1 MAKAITPTT
10 GIDITTSTSISI
22 EIAGKTIAGVQSYN
36 TKYNKDTKEVDVFG
50 QDVPIGYIQGKKN
63 YTIDLSRI
71 YLEDTAAAEGI
82 DFYALSDNT
91 FNVVID
97 KQGTNGTKR
106 ITYSDCI
113 VTDISEDGS
122 LNDKVIEKMTVKA
135 LNRSTEEKFA

>member
-1 MAKAITPTT
+1 MAKATTPTT

-36 TKYNKDTKEVDVFG
+36 TKYSKDTKEVDVFG

-135 LNRSTEEKFA
+135 LNRSTDEKFA

>member
-1 MAKAITPTT
+1 MKASTPTT
-10 GIDITTSTSISI
+10 GIDVTTSTSISI
-22 EIAGKTIAGVQSYN
+22 EISGKTIAGVQSYN
-36 TKYNKDTKEVDVFG
+36 TKYTKDTKEVDVFG
-50 QDVPIGYIQGKKN
+50 QDVPIGYIQGKKK

-82 DFYALSDNT
+82 DFYDLSDNMFT
-91 FNVVID
+91 VVID

-122 LNDKVIEKMTVKA
+122 LNDKVIEKMTVSA
-135 LNRSTEEKFA
+135 LTRKTEFK

>member
-1 MAKAITPTT
+1 MKAGTPTT
-10 GIDITTSTSISI
+10 GIDVTTSTSISI
-22 EIAGKTIAGVQSYN
+22 EISGKTIAGVQSYN
-36 TKYNKDTKEVDVFG
+36 TKYTKDTKEVDVFG
-50 QDVPIGYIQGKKN
+50 QDVPIGYIQGKKK

-82 DFYALSDNT
+82 DFYDLSDNMFT
-91 FNVVID
+91 IVID

-122 LNDKVIEKMTVKA
+122 LNDKVIEKMTVTA
-135 LNRSTEEKFA
+135 LTRKTEFK

>member
-1 MAKAITPTT
+1 MKAGTPTT
-10 GIDITTSTSISI
+10 GIDVTTSTSISI
-22 EIAGKTIAGVQSYN
+22 EISGKTIAGVQSYN
-36 TKYNKDTKEVDVFG
+36 TKYTKDTKEVDVFG
-50 QDVPIGYIQGKKN
+50 QDVPIGYIQGKKK

-82 DFYALSDNT
+82 DFYDLSDNMFT
-91 FNVVID
+91 VVID

-122 LNDKVIEKMTVKA
+122 LNDKVIEKMTVSA
-135 LNRSTEEKFA
+135 LTRKTEFK

>member
-1 MAKAITPTT
+1 MAKATTPTT

-22 EIAGKTIAGVQSYN
+22 EISGKTIAGVQSYN
-36 TKYNKDTKEVDVFG
+36 TKYSKDTKEVDVFG

-97 KQGTNGTKR
+97 KQGTTGTKR

-122 LNDKVIEKMTVKA
+122 LNDKVIEKMAVKA
-135 LNRSTEEKFA
+135 LTRSTSFTQA